1 MNMGTAWTVT
11 IGVALLLIAAAAWL
25 YYGRNREVV
34 SEVKV
39 LNAAGETGR
48 ALVVYHPGRSDF
60 ARRVMGGF
68 VDGLVS
74 RGWRVD
80 LTTASSQAPAD
91 LSAYELL
98 VLGGPTYGFTPNQ
111 PIRRYLR
118 RLGDL
123 GGQRT
128 ATVIT
133 AMGAGERSAAVME
146 RQVREAHGEL
156 VASLLLYWMRPN
168 DGDNYVDISQNRD
181 LAVELATMAAQGIPL
196 PGA

>member
-1 MNMGTAWTVT
+1 MGIAWIVT
-11 IGVALLLIAAAAWL
+11 IGIAALLVAAVAWL

-34 SEVKV
+34 SAVKT
-39 LNAAGETGR
+39 LNAAGESGA

-60 ARRVMGGF
+60 ARRVIGGF
-68 VDGLVS
+68 TAGLVA
-74 RGWRVD
+74 RDWRVD
-80 LTTASSQAPAD
+80 LTTASSQAPSD
-91 LSAYELL
+91 LSGYQLL

-123 GGQRT
+123 RGQRA

-156 VASLLLYWMRPN
+156 VESLLLYWMRPN
-168 DGDNYVDISQNRD
+168 DDDNYVDVSQNRD
-181 LAVELATMAAQGIPL
+181 LAVELAAQAARRIPL
-196 PGA
+196 PGE